1 MDGDNVYNFTLEVEK
16 EDRIDK
22 LLSNYFIEYSR
33 STIQKWIASK
43 NVEIDG
49 NVCSQKDRV
58 KNNCSI
64 SINISSEPEV
74 NLVGENIAID
84 VIDETDAYI
93 VVNKASG
100 IETHI
105 APGNYSGRLEI
116 A

>member
-1 MDGDNVYNFTLEVEK
+1 MEGENIYNFTLEVEK

-49 NVCSQKDRV
+49 NICSQKDRV

-64 SINISSEPEV
+64 SINIS
-74 NLVGENIAID
+74 LVKYVYKFFKYFFGKCFLFKFLRY
-84 VIDETDAYI
+84 VFL
-93 VVNKASG
+93 
-100 IETHI
+100 
-105 APGNYSGRLEI
+105 P
-116 A
+116 